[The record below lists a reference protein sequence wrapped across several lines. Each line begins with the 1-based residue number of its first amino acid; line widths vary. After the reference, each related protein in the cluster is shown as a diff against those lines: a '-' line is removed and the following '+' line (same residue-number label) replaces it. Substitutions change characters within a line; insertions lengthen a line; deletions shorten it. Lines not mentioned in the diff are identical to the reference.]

1 MSVIVSQ
8 AIDTPMLLR
17 YRSLS
22 LYALLFSVFFVLHIF
37 FAANNLDLFFQL
49 VAIIITI
56 MSVFCGAVC
65 VIFEPKKENY
75 KPVFQLGIIMS
86 VPICVGLGWAHNNM
100 STGIE
105 LIIFPLV
112 SLLIHNMIRLSPMG
126 DTYGLK

>member
-1 MSVIVSQ
+1 
-8 AIDTPMLLR
+8 MLLR

-22 LYALLFSVFFVLHIF
+22 LYALLFSVLFVLHIF
-37 FAANNLDLFFQL
+37 FAANNLDVLFRS

-56 MSVFCGAVC
+56 MSLFCGAVC
-65 VIFEPKKENY
+65 VILEPIRENY
-75 KPVFQLGIIMS
+75 KFVFHFGLVIS
-86 VPICVGLGWAHNNM
+86 VPICVGLGWAYNDM

-105 LIIFPLV
+105 LIIFPMA